1 MKQGPSHQPSAA
13 VPTSLPAPRF
23 SLLLSPLLLL
33 AALASAQEFIAKP
46 YLQPG
51 PQGPVGQ
58 TDTLL
63 LRWIT
68 DSTPGNFTVTV
79 QPVGGPSRNVA
90 FTFDPLDSNG
100 REVDRVAIDKH

>member
-1 MKQGPSHQPSAA
+1 
-13 VPTSLPAPRF
+13 
-23 SLLLSPLLLL
+23 
-33 AALASAQEFIAKP
+33 
-46 YLQPG
+46 
-51 PQGPVGQ
+51 
-58 TDTLL
+58 L